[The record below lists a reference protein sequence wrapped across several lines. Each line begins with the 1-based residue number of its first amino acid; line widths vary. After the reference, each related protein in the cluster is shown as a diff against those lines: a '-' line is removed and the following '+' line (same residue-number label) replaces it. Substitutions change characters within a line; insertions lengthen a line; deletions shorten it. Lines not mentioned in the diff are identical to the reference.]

1 MADPNVIRLVH
12 RPGVIMELR
21 TAGPVPAAGYEH
33 VGKMAQAGAGLAAL
47 MTGASGAGAR
57 ETEESDG

>member
-1 MADPNVIRLVH
+1 
-12 RPGVIMELR
+12 MELR

>member
-33 VGKMAQAGAGLAAL
+33 VGKMAQAGADLAAL
-47 MTGASGAGAR
+47 MTAASGAGAR

>member
-1 MADPNVIRLVH
+1 MADPNVIRLIPA
-12 RPGVIMELR
+12 PGVIMELR

-33 VGKMAQAGAGLAAL
+33 VGKMAQAGADLAAL
-47 MTGASGAGAR
+47 MTAASGAGAR